1 MSGELLDLTKD
12 LVFQELFGK
21 QKNKEITAHLL
32 SLILKRFNVRYALEL
47 FSLAKNFNISYPCG
61 FLPHRNVEDS
71 KNIIVNVLQKP
82 GIYAI
87 FLKEKNVLVGCIN
100 LKFKDSSNLAV
111 KNSEAELGFWIGEPF
126 WGNGFSS
133 EACVLIL
140 EYGFLEL
147 NLIFRVYLIVVVVN
161 LCILPYRVS
170 CISVQDQK
178 KKAKFLLLFY
188 FSIER

>member
-1 MSGELLDLTKD
+1 MIKSMLKS
-12 LVFQELFGK
+12 K
-21 QKNKEITAHLL
+21 R
-32 SLILKRFNVRYALEL
+32 LILKRFNVRYALEL
-47 FSLAKNFNISYPCG
+47 FSLAKNINISYPCG

-126 WGNGFSS
+126 WGNGFSK

-147 NLIFRVYLIVVVVN
+147 NLKKIWASSMVSN
-161 LCILPYRVS
+161 LKSFSL
-170 CISVQDQK
+170 QK
-178 KKAKFLLLFY
+178 KLGFEYLCSKFIYMPLVDETRLSNISFLTFEN
-188 FSIER
+188 FNKM